1 MLLCH
6 VQEIFAKLAVMKV
19 SSMLSSRSVVISGL
33 TFRSIV
39 HFEFIFLFGVRGG
52 TSFILLRV
60 GNELPNPM
68 YQRGHPSPTERSW
81 GP

>member
-19 SSMLSSRSVVISGL
+19 SSILSSRSVVISGL

-68 YQRGHPSPTERSW
+68 CQRGHPSPTERSW